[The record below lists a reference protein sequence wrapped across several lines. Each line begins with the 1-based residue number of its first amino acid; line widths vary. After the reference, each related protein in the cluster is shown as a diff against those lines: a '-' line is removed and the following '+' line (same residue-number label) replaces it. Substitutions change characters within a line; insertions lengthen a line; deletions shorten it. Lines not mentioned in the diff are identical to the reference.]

1 MAAERSERKSCSML
15 AEGFYVFTGRSFR
28 APAEEDARDRTGE
41 DEISDLGD
49 NGDRGKPGVH
59 SSVEHSPFLA
69 ALDRRSESL
78 EEPCGERA
86 NGRLGVGR
94 LPIDQ
99 FACEEYG
106 EMGIGGEHR
115 DLTLNDGVYNIFRP

>member
-15 AEGFYVFTGRSFR
+15 AEGFYVFTGRPLR
-28 APAEEDARDRTGE
+28 APTEEDARYRTGE

-59 SSVEHSPFLA
+59 MRVERAPFLA
-69 ALDRRSESL
+69 ALNRGSESL
-78 EEPCGERA
+78 EESCGKRA
-86 NGRLGVGR
+86 NGRFGVGR

-99 FACEEYG
+99 FSCEEYG
-106 EMGIGGEHR
+106 EMRIGGEHR
-115 DLTLNDGVYNIFRP
+115 DLTLNYRFHDIFWP